1 MKPNS
6 QTTAKAKAMANAH
19 RAFSRYLA
27 TRRAYKG
34 GRAAIQQVAHA
45 LALFDLTFAIANLPP
60 ARKPAAKP

>member
-19 RAFSRYLA
+19 RTFSRYLA

-34 GRAAIQQVAHA
+34 GRAAIQHVA
-45 LALFDLTFAIANLPP
+45 
-60 ARKPAAKP
+60 ARLGAV